1 VGEGERELSEAV
13 DGGDNIPEGKALA
26 STLSKT
32 LLVEM
37 RTECF
42 SLYDERVSVSVVRV
56 VSCRTMTGA
65 DDFPKEIRPLPKEL
79 VIGVLDL
86 LKKYNC
92 EKSTHN

>member
-1 VGEGERELSEAV
+1 
-13 DGGDNIPEGKALA
+13 LA

-42 SLYDERVSVSVVRV
+42 SLYDERLSVSVVRV

-65 DDFPKEIRPLPKEL
+65 DTFPKEIRPLPKEL

-86 LKKYNC
+86 LKSKIMR
-92 EKSTHN
+92 KVVRA